1 MDNNKDI
8 ARSLEALLEN
18 LIRMV
23 AKSNQHVDSLH
34 KRVDQI
40 EWMMREI
47 KSKECCTPAPHEPST
62 RHSPQSRF
70 SITI

>member
-40 EWMMREI
+40 EWMMREL
-47 KSKECCTPAPHEPST
+47 KTKECSPPPSQKSST
-62 RHSPQSRF
+62 RHSPSNTF